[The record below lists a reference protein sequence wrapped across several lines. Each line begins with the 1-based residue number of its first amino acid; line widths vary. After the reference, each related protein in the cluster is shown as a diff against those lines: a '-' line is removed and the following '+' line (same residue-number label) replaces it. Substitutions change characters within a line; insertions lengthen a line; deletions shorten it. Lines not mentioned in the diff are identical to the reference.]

1 MEGREPL
8 FFDEEAAVDD
18 LAKGTFWDKILINKK
33 LFKIDK
39 SKKKSLKRGENA
51 IKSGGKKNF
60 HFGNFGVKKWEKHPF
75 LRMQDRPKKIDSG

>member
-39 SKKKSLKRGENA
+39 GEQKGFKPPQNA
-51 IKSGGKKNF
+51 FKSGRKKNF
-60 HFGNFGVKKWEKHPF
+60 HFGNFPLQNLKKAGN
-75 LRMQDRPKKIDSG
+75 LRMKR